1 MKPTGTNRELKLPNM
16 LLVAGNGR
24 NVGKTWFSCRAIKH
38 LAKSTKVS
46 AIKISAHFHPFN
58 EIELIAKNER
68 FVIIEEKQI
77 NTKDSSLMLQ
87 AGAQKVYF
95 IMAAQENLNEA
106 FSQLQALL
114 PNHAIV
120 CESGGLHQMLT
131 PGLFFF
137 INQKEKK
144 IVKEHHLNYSP
155 IRVTNDGVNIDF
167 DIKRISFQ
175 NGKIVLNPQTKIYD
189 K

>member
-1 MKPTGTNRELKLPNM
+1 MKTTSTNTGLKLPNL

-24 NVGKTWFSCRAIKH
+24 NVGKTWFSCGVIKH

-58 EIELIAKNER
+58 EIDLIAKNER
-68 FVIIEEKQI
+68 FVITEEKQI

-106 FSQLQALL
+106 FSQLKPLL

-120 CESGGLHQMLT
+120 CESGGLHQLLT

-137 INQKEKK
+137 INHQGKE

-155 IRVTNDGVNIDF
+155 IVVTNDGENIDF
-167 DIKRISFQ
+167 DINRISFHG
-175 NGKIVLNPQTKIYD
+175 GKIELNS
-189 K
+189 